1 MAAPKKYADRRTFPL
16 PLSED
21 DRAKAKANA
30 EAKDGGNITAYL
42 TRRIREDNA
51 KLDKAR
57 REDASRNPKT
67 KTKK

>member
-1 MAAPKKYADRRTFPL
+1 MSEHGTF
-16 PLSED
+16 SYDEVVSIIVSMRDWIDCD
-21 DRAKAKANA
+21 DEK
-30 EAKDGGNITAYL
+30 EGNDWITAYL

-67 KTKK
+67 KSKK